1 MIKEE
6 TFMKTAPARHR
17 VCPVEYSGYLEGRLR
32 SWIHNPDKILAPYVK
47 EGMRALDVGCG
58 PGFFTL
64 PMARM
69 VGGRGCVVACDLQVG
84 MLKRIA
90 GKMDGSALQERV
102 ILHQCGETS
111 LNLAGSF
118 DFAMA
123 FYVVHELPDQRAFFD
138 ELAGLMAPGGKF
150 LMVEPPIHV
159 SRKEFALSLDTA
171 TRSGFSILDRP
182 RFFLGMGAV
191 LETDVSE

>member
-1 MIKEE
+1 
-6 TFMKTAPARHR
+6 MKPARHR
-17 VCPVEYSGYLEGRLR
+17 ICPAERSGHLEGRLR
-32 SWIHNPDKILAPYVK
+32 AWVHNPDKILSPYVK

-69 VGGRGCVVACDLQVG
+69 VGQKGCVVACDLQAG
-84 MLKRIA
+84 MLEKIA

-111 LNLAGSF
+111 LNLSGPF

-123 FYVVHELPDQRAFFD
+123 FYVVHELPDQGAFFD
-138 ELAGLMAPGGKF
+138 ELAGLMAPGGIF

-159 SRKEFALSLDTA
+159 SRKEFALSLATA
-171 TRSGFSILDRP
+171 ARSGFSTLTRP

-191 LETDVSE
+191 LGR